1 MEEITWL
8 CLTAGFDV
16 VSARHPLGMCSLVP
30 LLLRLV
36 GLWQGRDSPLTPPH
50 VLQKKGKLYLA

>member
-8 CLTAGFDV
+8 CLTAGYDV

-30 LLLRLV
+30 LLPRLV
-36 GLWQGRDSPLTPPH
+36 GLWQGRDAPLTPSH
-50 VLQKKGKLYLA
+50 LLHKKGKLYVA